1 MWCKELKMKKSIE
14 SLLLVLSFGL
24 FVFCLSC
31 ISLAPPL
38 VNAAQDGKLEK
49 VKKLVDGG
57 ADINEKSRYGHTA
70 LERAADNGHLEIV
83 DYLLSKNAK
92 DPQKAFQSALRNNY
106 ADVAKLFVDGG
117 FVNINFNAQ
126 YFRSLLNKKEV
137 TFEQRMQNVKYI
149 AGDKLNSPYLLELV
163 EPVYYQQMIDFFN
176 INLEDKTDALGNS
189 ILHIAAMRN
198 NLNLVKYLLE
208 KKFNVNVL
216 DNNNHT
222 ALFYCITSFGPS
234 INWNNPIIEDETTA
248 KINYI
253 SDMPYYSN
261 SNDIKMRQAQ
271 IGTLLLDSRINVNQ
285 QNNSGWTVLH
295 FACASYP
302 TGPQETLIERGVNQ
316 NLKTNFGRTAADIL
330 ALKK

>member
-1 MWCKELKMKKSIE
+1 LGKEFEMKKSIGFLILVV
-14 SLLLVLSFGL
+14 SLGI
-24 FVFCLSC
+24 FVSCLS
-31 ISLAPPL
+31 IGSSAPPL
-38 VNAAQDGKLEK
+38 VTAAQDGKLEK
-49 VKKLVDGG
+49 VKQLVEGG

-70 LERAADNGHLEIV
+70 LERAADNGHLEV
-83 DYLLSKNAK
+83 VNYLLSKNAK

-117 FVNINFNAQ
+117 FVDINFNAQ
-126 YFRSLLNKKEV
+126 YFRSFLNNKEV
-137 TFEQRMQNVKYI
+137 AFEQRMQNVKYI

-163 EPVYYQQMIDFFN
+163 EPEYYQQMIDFFN

-208 KKFNVNVL
+208 RKFDVNVL

-222 ALFYCITSFGPS
+222 AMFYCITSFGPS
-234 INWNNPIIEDETTA
+234 IDWSNPVIEDETTA
-248 KINYI
+248 RINYV

-271 IGTLLLDSRINVNQ
+271 IGILLLDSGINVNQ

-302 TGPQETLIERGVNQ
+302 AGPQETLIERGADQ
-316 NLKTNFGRTAADIL
+316 NLKTNFGRTSADIL
-330 ALKK
+330 ALKN